1 MSAQRADWYKR
12 KMTKDERVAYYLDL
26 ASSPK
31 MLSPDTSATKMM
43 KELNVTDDD
52 IEDYRH
58 KIESRL
64 SLKPTEKRNVV
75 IKQVIKPLLKKY
87 GFSVSGSDWHREMDD
102 FYIIIHMTNSQY
114 NSISWGACFGFQ
126 ISAVKKEELKGELSK
141 QWLYSQM
148 TALNQ
153 FSFLPYL
160 GMLSPYYAGTMY
172 KIDGY
177 QNYLPSDTP
186 IENICRQIEEDFG
199 TYILPELC
207 AIESYEDF
215 LTLRLQKLKR
225 NEEKEIRLLRYYYEA
240 QRSILEHSGSG
251 YRLLVSFY
259 RELNL
264 SPEDIASHLEWLDII
279 RNNFPFNKVDAK
291 ENALKAV
298 AEAEQL

>member
-1 MSAQRADWYKR
+1 
-12 KMTKDERVAYYLDL
+12 MTKDERVAYYLDL
-26 ASSPK
+26 SSSPE
-31 MLSPDTSATKMM
+31 MLSSDTKSNMM
-43 KELNVTDDD
+43 EELDITYDD
-52 IEDYRH
+52 IEDYRR

-64 SLKPTEKRNVV
+64 SLKPNEKRNVV
-75 IKQVIKPLLKKY
+75 MKQVIKPLLKKY

-114 NSISWGACFGFQ
+114 NSISGGACFGFQ

-141 QWLYSQM
+141 QWLYTQL

-160 GMLSPYYAGTMY
+160 GMLSPYYFGTMY

-186 IENICRQIEEDFG
+186 IEDICRQIEEDFG
-199 TYILPELC
+199 TYILPELS

-240 QRSILEHSGSG
+240 QRSVLEHSGSG
-251 YRLLVSFY
+251 YRLLVSLY
-259 RELNL
+259 KELNL

-291 ENALKAV
+291 ETALKAA
-298 AEAEQL
+298 AEAEKL